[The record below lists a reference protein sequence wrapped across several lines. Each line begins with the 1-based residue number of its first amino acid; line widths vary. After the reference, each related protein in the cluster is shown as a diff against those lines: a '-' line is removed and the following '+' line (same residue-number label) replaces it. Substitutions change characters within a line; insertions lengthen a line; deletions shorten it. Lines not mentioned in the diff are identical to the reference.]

1 MGRGNGESI
10 TANAMIMTRRPT
22 NVTETNQYSAFVA
35 YRRSTHVPTCLEAR
49 VHTHRSVQTHSHV
62 RMYQRQQALFCS
74 TTLGIYVGYAQAY
87 MYLAKIVVHIVRSQQ
102 EVVGRGNITCSGM
115 HHKSWGRRHRMLMH
129 FVLLF
134 FLNPHC

>member
-49 VHTHRSVQTHSHV
+49 VHTHQSVQTHSHM
-62 RMYQRQQALFCS
+62 RMHQRQQALFCS
-74 TTLGIYVGYAQAY
+74 PTLGIYFGYAQAY
-87 MYLAKIVVHIVRSQQ
+87 MHLGKIAVHIVWRQHMQHGLGSTRCK

-115 HHKSWGRRHRMLMH
+115 HHKSWGRRHQM
-129 FVLLF
+129 
-134 FLNPHC
+134 